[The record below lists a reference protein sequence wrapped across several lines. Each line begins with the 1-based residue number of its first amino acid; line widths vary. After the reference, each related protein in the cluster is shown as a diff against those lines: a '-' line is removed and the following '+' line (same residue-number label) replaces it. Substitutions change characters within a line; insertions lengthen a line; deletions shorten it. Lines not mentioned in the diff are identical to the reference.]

1 MNRSTRIRILLLIT
15 LPALVAAAA
24 SVIGMLLSPDLPDP
38 MAVHWGIDGSVD
50 RLGGLDSYIVVV
62 ALLVPLFVA
71 GVLGFSF
78 SPLRTG
84 TSRLFVRTVIGLS
97 TWFGVFISVS
107 MFLGVQTQR
116 GVTDAAVVPISSVVA
131 PLLIGFGV
139 ALAAAAVGVLVAPRV
154 PEFKRP
160 SADAI
165 ALDIHVGE
173 QVYWSKTARSPR
185 GVIAIPI
192 GAMLLIV
199 VLFTIVGVPA
209 WLSIVVA
216 LLLASLCTM
225 LAWRVVIDRRGLT
238 ITGLFGF
245 PRFHVPLENVVEATV
260 VDVSAMRDFA
270 GWGIRIGRTGS
281 WGVVARSGEAIEVQ
295 RRHGTPFVVTV
306 DDAATGAGLLTS
318 LARRTAK

>member
-15 LPALVAAAA
+15 LPALLAAAA
-24 SVIGMLLSPDLPDP
+24 SVIGMVLTPDLPEP

-50 RLGGLDSYIVVV
+50 RLGGLDSYIVMV

-97 TWFGVFISVS
+97 IWFGVFISVS

-116 GVTDAAVVPISSVVA
+116 NITDASAVPVSSVVV

-139 ALAAAAVGVLVAPRV
+139 ALAAAAIGVLVAPRV
-154 PEFKRP
+154 PEATRP
-160 SADAI
+160 SGDAI
-165 ALDIHVGE
+165 ALELHEGE
-173 QVYWSKTARSPR
+173 QVYWSKTAHSPR

-192 GAMLLIV
+192 GATLLIV

-209 WLSIVVA
+209 WLSILVA
-216 LLLASLCTM
+216 LVLASLCTM

-238 ITGLFGF
+238 VTGLFGF
-245 PRFHVPLENVVEATV
+245 PRFHVPLEHVVAATV
-260 VDVSAMRDFA
+260 ADVKAMREFG
-270 GWGIRIGRTGS
+270 GWGIRVGRSGA
-281 WGVVARSGEAIEVQ
+281 WGIVARSGEAIEVE
-295 RRHGTPFVVTV
+295 RKRGAPFVVTV

-318 LARRTAK
+318 LARRIAK

>member
-1 MNRSTRIRILLLIT
+1 MNRSMRIRILLLIA

-24 SVIGMLLSPDLPDP
+24 SIIGMLLTPDLPDP
-38 MAVHWGIDGSVD
+38 MAVHWGVDGAVD

-62 ALLVPLFVA
+62 VLLVPLFVA
-71 GVLGFSF
+71 GVLGFSY

-84 TSRLFVRTVIGLS
+84 TSRLFVRTVVGLS
-97 TWFGVFISVS
+97 IWFGVFISLS

-116 GVTDAAVVPISSVVA
+116 NIADVEAVPVSSVVV

-139 ALAAAAVGVLVAPRV
+139 ALAAAALGVLVAPRI
-154 PEFKRP
+154 PELKRP
-160 SADAI
+160 SSEAV
-165 ALDIHVGE
+165 ALELNDGE
-173 QVYWSKTARSPR
+173 QAYWSKTARSPR

-209 WLSIVVA
+209 WLSILVA
-216 LLLASLCTM
+216 LVLASLCTM

-245 PRFHVPLENVVEATV
+245 PRFHVPLENVAAATV
-260 VDVSAMRDFA
+260 VEVSAMRDFA
-270 GWGIRIGRTGS
+270 GWGIRVGRTGN
-281 WGVVARSGEAIEVQ
+281 WGVIARSGEAIEVE
-295 RRHGTPFVVTV
+295 RKHGTPFVVTV

-318 LARRTAK
+318 LARRPVK